1 MQSKS
6 GSDDGLMADLNVTPL
21 VDVMLVLLVIFI
33 LISPLMVP
41 QSMKVN
47 LPKTAAVT
55 QKDPV
60 KNVQLVVLSDGSLVY
75 QDNPIT
81 DKELVEEFK
90 NKSSDKTYQLQIHAD
105 KKAEYGRIAEIMA
118 LAQSNG
124 VTKLSF
130 VTLSG
135 SGTKKKWTISL
146 ADSNFQL

>member
-1 MQSKS
+1 MQNKS
-6 GSDDGLMADLNVTPL
+6 SDDGLMAELNVTPL

-33 LISPLMVP
+33 LIAPLMVP

-47 LPKTAAVT
+47 LPQTAAVT
-55 QKDPV
+55 QKEQN
-60 KNVQLVVLSDGSLVY
+60 KNVQLIVQPDGSLIY
-75 QDNPIT
+75 KDEPIT
-81 DKELVEEFK
+81 DKELVAEFK
-90 NKSSDKTYQLQIHAD
+90 KKSSDKSYQVQIHAD

-135 SGTKKKWTISL
+135 SKK
-146 ADSNFQL
+146 

>member
-1 MQSKS
+1 MTMQNKK
-6 GSDDGLMADLNVTPL
+6 GSDDGLMAELNVTPL

-47 LPKTAAVT
+47 LPKTAAVS
-55 QKDPV
+55 QKDQN
-60 KNVQLVVLSDGSLVY
+60 KNVQLTVLSDGSLIY
-75 QDNPIT
+75 QDRPVT
-81 DKELVEEFK
+81 DKELVAEFK
-90 NKSSDKTYQLQIHAD
+90 TKASDKNYQLQVHAD

-135 SGTKKKWTISL
+135 SKNKK
-146 ADSNFQL
+146 